1 MRPSN
6 RKLRKPEPLPDVRE
20 PRAEAKTAADVEP
33 EAPAS
38 EREKKPA
45 GPPSRAVA
53 ILRNVAG
60 FALVA
65 AISLTVAFGARRYL
79 MTSPRFAL
87 QQVVVDGQKTRS
99 KDALMARA
107 GIAIGQNVFTIDL
120 DAAKAKILGDP
131 YIASVTLARRL
142 PDTIL
147 LQIEERTPAAVVALG
162 DAYLVTREGEV
173 FKRLEVGDPSDLP
186 ILTGLS
192 PEQADT
198 DREGFSAQVRSALD
212 VAADYQQ
219 SSLGG
224 KMALQEIHI
233 EPGVGLS
240 LVVGSSATS
249 IVLGGPPFRRK
260 LEEASRV
267 VAELERRGQKPDAV
281 LLGND
286 ARPERVVAR
295 VR

>member
-1 MRPSN
+1 MRPPN
-6 RKLRKPEPLPDVRE
+6 RKLRKPDPLPDVLE
-20 PRAEAKTAADVEP
+20 KKEAT
-33 EAPAS
+33 S
-38 EREKKPA
+38 EQPKQPKPA
-45 GPPSRAVA
+45 GPPSRTVAV
-53 ILRNVAG
+53 LRNVAG

-65 AISLTVAFGARRYL
+65 GISLAVAVGARRYL

-87 QQVVVDGQKTRS
+87 QQVVVDGQKTRT
-99 KDALMARA
+99 KDGLMARA
-107 GIAIGQNVFTIDL
+107 GIAIGQNVFSIDL
-120 DAAKAKILGDP
+120 DRAKAKILSDP
-131 YIASVTLARRL
+131 YVSNATLARRL

-147 LQIEERTPAAVVALG
+147 VQIEERTPAAVVALG
-162 DAYLVTREGEV
+162 DAYLVTRDGEV
-173 FKRLEVGDPSDLP
+173 FKRLEVGDPPDLP
-186 ILTGLS
+186 VITGLS

-198 DREGFSAQVRSALD
+198 DREGFSGEVRRALD
-212 VAADYQQ
+212 VATDYQQ
-219 SSLGG
+219 SSLGA
-224 KMALQEIHI
+224 KMALEEIHV

-286 ARPERVVAR
+286 ARPDRVVAR